1 MGIDYLVKSKINPN
15 MYTDDDPN
23 MWLKYALK
31 EIKWDEILDL
41 LYINL
46 AALYGSAIRYW
57 SPEQVKDMYEMIT
70 RLDEDP
76 YNLYGPWKKEEL
88 EPHMIKDIEKAIK
101 LKDDI
106 HHLKEYFEFLVLNEA
121 YIEVY

>member
-15 MYTDDDPN
+15 MYAEDDPN

-31 EIKWDEILDL
+31 NIEWIEILNL
-41 LYINL
+41 LNINL
-46 AALYGSAIRYW
+46 AALYDSAINYW
-57 SPEQVKDMYEMIT
+57 ASDQVKDMYEMIEG
-70 RLDEDP
+70 LDEDP

-106 HHLKEYFEFLVLNEA
+106 SVLKEYFEFLVANEA
-121 YIEVY
+121 YIEVS

>member
-1 MGIDYLVKSKINPN
+1 
-15 MYTDDDPN
+15 MYAEDDPN

-31 EIKWDEILDL
+31 DIEWIDILDL
-41 LYINL
+41 LNINL

-106 HHLKEYFEFLVLNEA
+106 HQLKEYFEFLVANEA
-121 YIEVY
+121 YIEVS